1 MQGCHPYR
9 PLLVHYHYGELD
21 PVMQAEIETHLKICP
36 ACRQALEQL
45 VQLEH
50 DIPRKPLIEP
60 DEGVLK
66 GLRNVVSLK
75 LTRQNRQNP
84 QSWSPFTFIKP
95 IPAFQIGFSLFL
107 MAFGFLIGRQWQ
119 GQPQTQS
126 ISLQDFFL
134 TGQTIRSE
142 DKTISPYMANVEKL
156 AINPQDGTIE
166 ITYSTINDIQ
176 VKGTPQDP
184 AVQQVL
190 QYAMLD
196 DSSPSNRLNAIKA
209 VNYIA
214 EQKQSI
220 HPELVTGLERLL
232 QTEENPGIRLMA
244 VKALKQL
251 SLTDSIKDL
260 FIRIL
265 LYDDYAPM
273 RMEAIDALSQAP
285 LDKSSESVL
294 QAAKQ
299 DTSTYISD
307 RAGKLLETLATPPQS
322 IKIEREE

>member
-1 MQGCHPYR
+1 MQGCHRYR
-9 PLLVHYHYGELD
+9 PLLVHYHYDELD
-21 PVMQAEIETHLKICP
+21 PVMRAEIETHLKLCP

-50 DIPRKPLIEP
+50 QIPRKPLIEP
-60 DEGVLK
+60 DAEVLK
-66 GLRNVVSLK
+66 GLRKVVSLK
-75 LTRQNRQNP
+75 LARQNRQTS
-84 QSWSPFTFIKP
+84 QSWSLFTFIKP
-95 IPAFQIGFSLFL
+95 MPAFQVGFSLL
-107 MAFGFLIGRQWQ
+107 LLAFGFLIGRQWP
-119 GQPQTQS
+119 GHTQPQGL
-126 ISLQDFFL
+126 SLQDLLL

-142 DKTISPYMANVEKL
+142 DKIIAPYMANVEKL

-166 ITYSTINDIQ
+166 ITYNTINDIR

-184 AVQQVL
+184 TVQQVL
-190 QYAMLD
+190 QYAILD

-214 EQKQSI
+214 EQEQNI
-220 HPELVTGLERLL
+220 TPELATGLEQLL

-251 SLTDSIKDL
+251 PLTDSLKEL
-260 FIRIL
+260 FVRIL
-265 LYDDYAPM
+265 LHDDYAPM
-273 RMEAIDALSQAP
+273 RMEAIDALSQVP

-299 DTSTYISD
+299 DTSTYISN
-307 RAGKLLETLATPPQS
+307 RAEKLLETLATTPQS
-322 IKIEREE
+322 VKIEREE